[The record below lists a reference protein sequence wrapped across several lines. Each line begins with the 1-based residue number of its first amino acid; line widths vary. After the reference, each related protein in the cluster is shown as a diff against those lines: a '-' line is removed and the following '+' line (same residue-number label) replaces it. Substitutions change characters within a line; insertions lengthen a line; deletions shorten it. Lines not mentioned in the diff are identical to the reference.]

1 MPVPYKRATVENTRF
16 SSQRSSH
23 IPLPVKQPVPKGL
36 TGISH
41 ASKPSINTIPLITPA
56 KELRLAR
63 KPLALPMRDKNSQDK
78 KPNKTVNPEISSEVA
93 ILDLIPFARQ
103 PTVDFNEVPINSVAI
118 KYVAM
123 RNTLDVEQQLF
134 VKVFPKFEKGFNI
147 DATEFLLAPR
157 TEIFVALSW
166 APTAL
171 GNMRETITFQDINRH
186 PKRIVLTGCAVPAK
200 STIKSIP
207 RICVKRNP
215 RISPCKLNRMIKQ
228 DSRPVTKPPS
238 KPLTN
243 LIFASKRRQSAQIVK
258 KILSQRDDV
267 VATQVQSYFRM
278 IISQRELVHLRE
290 QKALQIKTN
299 AALLIQ
305 ARWRGSSLRRRFI
318 ALKNASIVL
327 QSHWKSRLVRKELQ
341 RLKEI
346 SQART
351 SAATI
356 IQSGWRG
363 LIQRKRYI
371 SLKIASIKLQSCW
384 RSRNARLELKQ
395 LKESFQSRRNAAILI
410 QSRWR
415 GSLQRKRYLAL
426 KTASIIL
433 QTYWR
438 ARVAKIEFKQ
448 LQEISRARTDA
459 AKLIQSLWR
468 GYVLRKK
475 YIAIRNASI
484 GIQTY
489 WRSKLARKEYQ
500 RLLEDLKI
508 KTNAATLIQSHWRCL
523 LQRKRYVALKDA
535 SIVLQSHW
543 RSRVARKELHR
554 LKLLKRT
561 SIGLQTYCRG
571 YLTRC
576 RLKKSI
582 EALNR
587 IQSGFFERK
596 ATLC

>member
-1 MPVPYKRATVENTRF
+1 MPVPYKKETVENARF
-16 SSQRSSH
+16 SNQRSSH

-56 KELRLAR
+56 KELKLAR

-103 PTVDFNEVPINSVAI
+103 PTVEFNEVPINSVAI

-134 VKVFPKFEKGFNI
+134 VKVFPKNEKGFNI

-200 STIKSIP
+200 STIRSIP
-207 RICVKRNP
+207 RISVKRNP

-228 DSRPVTKPPS
+228 DTRPASKLAS

-258 KILSQRDDV
+258 KILSKRDDV

-278 IISQRELVHLRE
+278 IISQREFRHLRE
-290 QKALQIKTN
+290 QRALQIKTN

-305 ARWRGSSLRRRFI
+305 ARWRGSSMRRRFVT
-318 ALKNASIVL
+318 LKNASIVL
-327 QSHWKSRLVRKELQ
+327 QSHWRSRIARNELQ
-341 RLKEI
+341 CLKEI

-351 SAATI
+351 SAATL
-356 IQSGWRG
+356 IQSSWRG
-363 LIQRKRYI
+363 SIQRKRYV

-395 LKESFQSRRNAAILI
+395 LKESFQIRRNAATFI

-415 GSLQRKRYLAL
+415 RSIQRRRYLAL
-426 KTASIIL
+426 KKASIIL
-433 QTYWR
+433 QSYWR
-438 ARVAKIEFKQ
+438 SRVAKIELKR
-448 LQEISRARTDA
+448 LQEISSARSNA
-459 AKLIQSLWR
+459 AELIQSRWR

-475 YIAIRNASI
+475 YVAIRDASI
-484 GIQTY
+484 VIQTH
-489 WRSKLARKEYQ
+489 WRSKLARKEYR

-508 KTNAATLIQSHWRCL
+508 RTNAATVFQSHWRCL
-523 LQRKRYVALKDA
+523 FQRKRYLALKDA

-543 RSRVARKELHR
+543 RSRVARKELRR

-561 SIGLQTYCRG
+561 SVGLQTYCRG
-571 YLTRC
+571 YLTR
-576 RLKKSI
+576 LKV
-582 EALNR
+582 EALHR
-587 IQSGFFERK
+587 IQSRLYERK
-596 ATLC
+596 ATLSGY